1 MECWGAGDDAGGHK
15 ATRGESRSV
24 DGGGNIK
31 YPFKA
36 NGIECPIILQTIK
49 IMEEIGKEGEAGP
62 SCSIQ

>member
-1 MECWGAGDDAGGHK
+1 MERWGARDDSGGHK

-31 YPFKA
+31 YPFQA

-49 IMEEIGKEGEAGP
+49 IMEEIGKEGKAGP
-62 SCSIQ
+62 SCLIQ